1 MSLVESIAQSIAAVE
16 SGGNPNAL
24 SYRNNNPGNL
34 RSWGSNPIVSGYA
47 KFSTLQDGWNALYQ
61 QIQLNIGRGLTLNEF
76 FAGKPGVY
84 AGYAPSV
91 DSNSPL
97 AYAQR
102 VGSDVG
108 IPVDVPLNA
117 LTGGPDLSSAN
128 PANPDTTTF
137 TSDINGDPSQSG
149 VIDWGMLGLV
159 GLGLLAM
166 WWMFSD

>member
-1 MSLVESIAQSIAAVE
+1 MSLTDSIAQSIAAVE

-47 KFSTLQDGWNALYQ
+47 KFPTLSDGWNALYS
-61 QIQLNIGRGLTLNEF
+61 QIKLNIGRGLTLNEF

-84 AGYAPSV
+84 DGYAPAA
-91 DSNSPL
+91 DSNKPM
-97 AYAQR
+97 AYAAR

-117 LTGGPDLSSAN
+117 LGSSPPHRA
-128 PANPDTTTF
+128 PKPQTPGA
-137 TSDINGDPSQSG
+137 
-149 VIDWGMLGLV
+149 
-159 GLGLLAM
+159 
-166 WWMFSD
+166 

>member
-1 MSLVESIAQSIAAVE
+1 MSLVEAIAQSIAAVE

-34 RSWGSNPIVSGYA
+34 RSWGSNPVVSGYA
-47 KFSTLQDGWNALYQ
+47 KFPDIQSGWNALYS
-61 QIQLNIGRGLTLNEF
+61 QINTNIGRGLTLNDF

-84 AGYAPSV
+84 GGYAPSG

-108 IPVDVPLNA
+108 IPVDVPLSLIDPNTLA
-117 LTGGPDLSSAN
+117 VVASDFTDSISS
-128 PANPDTTTF
+128 
-137 TSDINGDPSQSG
+137 DPSESG
-149 VIDWGMLGLV
+149 TVDYGTLLLWGLGGLV
-159 GLGLLAM
+159 VVLIVKALM
-166 WWMFSD
+166 PD